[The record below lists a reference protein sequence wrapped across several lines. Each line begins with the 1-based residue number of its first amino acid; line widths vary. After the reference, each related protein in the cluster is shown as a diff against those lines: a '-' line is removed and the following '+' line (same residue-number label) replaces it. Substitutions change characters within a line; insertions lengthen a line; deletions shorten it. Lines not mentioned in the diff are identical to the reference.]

1 MDNPNNNRQWKIRCW
16 NVTGINSQHK
26 LTAIK
31 SKILET
37 SCDIICLQ
45 EIKNDFF
52 YQNII
57 KKFYPS
63 SFDYFEFIPLIGASG
78 GTIIVWK
85 SS

>member
-1 MDNPNNNRQWKIRCW
+1 
-16 NVTGINSQHK
+16 VTGINSQHK

-52 YQNII
+52 I
-57 KKFYPS
+57 KTSLRSFIHHLLTILNS
-63 SFDYFEFIPLIGASG
+63 SL
-78 GTIIVWK
+78 
-85 SS
+85 